1 MNKSSKKTNVGIRHF
16 RAALALAAEQ
26 SFARAADSLGVVP
39 SALTETIKQLEA
51 DCGLRLFD
59 REARPVTPT
68 EAGEEFL
75 VGARRVLSDFETA
88 LHDLRRVGGVERG
101 AVKVAA
107 APSVVLFHLAPALAT
122 FHAAHPAIEVTVY
135 DDIAERIGALVL
147 DRVVDFAL
155 AERWHQTDQLDY
167 EPFHVDPFVLV
178 CHRDHPLAGRVEVD
192 LAEIPAAD
200 VIALDDSTGIG
211 KRIAAAPQIPPEF
224 LRGSIR
230 THGTIAQL
238 TLISQ
243 SLGVALM
250 PKLAASVI
258 QSPNIRHVGLR
269 DFPLERTLCIITRSR
284 MGLSP
289 AAERLLDYLRPL
301 GSLAPD

>member
-1 MNKSSKKTNVGIRHF
+1 MSKDSKKTNIGIRHF
-16 RAALALAAEQ
+16 RAALALASEQ
-26 SFARAADSLGVVP
+26 SFTRAADSLGVVP

-51 DCGLRLFD
+51 DCGLRLFN

-88 LHDLRRVGGVERG
+88 LHDLRRVGGIERG
-101 AVKVAA
+101 SVKVAA
-107 APSVVLFHLAPALAT
+107 APSVVLFHLAPALAK
-122 FHAAHPAIEVTVY
+122 FRAAHPAIEVTVY

-178 CHRDHPLAGRVEVD
+178 CHRDHPLAGRSAVD

-200 VIALDDSTGIG
+200 IIALDDSTGIG
-211 KRIAAAPQIPPEF
+211 RRIASAPQIPPDF

-243 SLGVALM
+243 GMGVALM

-258 QSPNIRHVGLR
+258 QSPDIRHVALR
-269 DFPLERTLCIITRSR
+269 DLPLERTLCIITRSR

-289 AAERLLDYLRPL
+289 AAERLLACLRPL
-301 GSLAPD
+301 GSLAAS

>member
-1 MNKSSKKTNVGIRHF
+1 MTKHSKKTNIGIRHF
-16 RAALALAAEQ
+16 RAAVALAQEQ
-26 SFARAADSLGVVP
+26 SFTRAADSLGIVP

-51 DCGLRLFD
+51 DCGLRLFN

-75 VGARRVLSDFETA
+75 AGARRVLSDFEMA
-88 LHDLRRVGGVERG
+88 LDDLRRVGGIERG
-101 AVKVAA
+101 AVRVAA
-107 APSVVLFHLAPALAT
+107 APSVVLFHLAPALRA

-147 DRVVDFAL
+147 DRVVDFGL
-155 AERWHQTDQLDY
+155 AERWHETDQLDY

-178 CHRDHPLAGRVEVD
+178 CHRDHKLAGRAEVD

-200 VIALDDSTGIG
+200 VIALDESTGIG
-211 KRIAAAPQIPPEF
+211 KRIAAAPEIPPEF
-224 LRGSIR
+224 RRGSIR

-243 SLGVALM
+243 GMGVALM

-258 QSPNIRHVGLR
+258 QSPEIRHVALR
-269 DFPLERTLCIITRSR
+269 DLSLERTICIITRSR
-284 MGLSP
+284 RSLSP
-289 AAERLLDYLRPL
+289 AAERLLACLRPL
-301 GSLAPD
+301 GSLASP